1 MTVESGIGEE
11 GNALQSW
18 NTDLDSHDRKFVKVV
33 DFEEAFRKKPETP
46 TVRERLKSW
55 AAKKCTS
62 RTFKKSVS
70 RNLPFIKMFKN
81 YKLKQDLPSDV
92 VAGITVGIMMIPQG
106 MAFGKLSTLT
116 PVVGLYISLFAP
128 LTYFFVGTG
137 RQVSMGCIAVLS
149 LMMASILEKYDAS
162 VAASGVGVS
171 SVDINPDTHCPE
183 TKEFSDS
190 DMAKRIEVAGA
201 VTLATGL
208 VTMLAGKLG
217 LGFVIN
223 FMSNALITGFTV
235 GVSIHVCTSQIK
247 NIFGLGYG
255 KIASG
260 PATLSPFNY
269 SVTNMSVT
277 NTSLLSMS
285 GINLDNC
292 TSSSMAVDRQ
302 AQYAVL
308 TRFNGSFKI
317 ILTWVDILKH
327 ITATNVA
334 TLIISLLCMLIIYL
348 VKAQIN
354 ERFKDKMKIPIPIEL
369 IVVIL
374 GTVASYFLDL
384 QDTYNVPVVGTIPGG
399 VPVPR
404 VPNILLAKDYF
415 FEALIIIIVAYAQTI
430 SMAKTLGMKNNYKV
444 DSNQEMFATGT
455 ASVVCALF
463 SGYITAASVSRSLVQ
478 DGAGGRTQV
487 TSLVACCVVL
497 LVIMVLGPHLH
508 ALPLCVLSSI
518 IIVNLRG
525 MFMKLFQLRDL
536 WRKSHYDCIV
546 WVFTF
551 CASVILDADKGLMIG
566 FLVCTLM
573 VVVRTQRSTSVA
585 VGTVGSSEE
594 YRSLGQYRDVKE
606 MAGVRVIRMDSP
618 LYFANADIFKKK
630 VYKLSGV
637 NPLKLRKKTKEMVVD
652 KEEETNHV
660 GNNCRERPTSGEGD
674 AATYAANTGDGAPDT
689 AIYLLP
695 GNKDLKST
703 LHHIVIDMTGVTF
716 VDIMGVTAIQQ
727 IITEFNSIHVEV
739 LLAEVREANLG
750 LLESTGFMKKFGD
763 LLYLTCDDA
772 VHQAVTSPGPAR
784 DIV

>member
-1 MTVESGIGEE
+1 MTVESGNGDE
-11 GNALQSW
+11 GTALQSW
-18 NTDLDSHDRKFVKVV
+18 NTDEDGNDRKFVKVV
-33 DFEEAFRKKPETP
+33 DFEEAFRNTPETP
-46 TVRERLKSW
+46 TVRERLKNW
-55 AAKKCTS
+55 TAKKCTS
-62 RTFKKSVS
+62 RSFKKSVS

-81 YKLKQDLPSDV
+81 YKLKQDLPSDF

-162 VAASGVGVS
+162 VEASNPIASLGVDPV
-171 SVDINPDTHCPE
+171 THCPQ
-183 TKEFSDS
+183 TQEFSDT

-247 NIFGLGYG
+247 NIFGLGYAQRG
-255 KIASG
+255 SVL
-260 PATLSPFNY
+260 PTPSPLNY
-269 SVTNMSVT
+269 SVTNMSLT
-277 NTSLLSMS
+277 NMSLVGMTGLSL
-285 GINLDNC
+285 NNC
-292 TSSSMAVDRQ
+292 TSTSVVDLQ
-302 AQYAVL
+302 KQYAVL
-308 TRFNGSFKI
+308 TRYNGSFKI

-334 TLIISLLCMLIIYL
+334 TLIISLICMLIIYL

-374 GTVASYFLDL
+374 GTLASYFLRL
-384 QDTYNVPVVGTIPGG
+384 QETYNVPVVGKIPGG

-444 DSNQEMFATGT
+444 DAHAEMFATGS

-497 LVIMVLGPHLH
+497 LVIMVLGPYLH

-525 MFMKLFQLRDL
+525 MFMKLFQLREL

-573 VVVRTQRSTSVA
+573 VVVRTQRSTTTA
-585 VGTVGSSEE
+585 VGTVSSSEE

-606 MAGVRVIRMDSP
+606 MSGVRVIRMDSP

-637 NPLKLRKKTKEMVVD
+637 NPLKRRKKTKEIVVD
-652 KEEETNHV
+652 KEEEETNHV
-660 GNNCRERPTSGEGD
+660 GNNYRERPIGGDGD
-674 AATYAANTGDGAPDT
+674 AATNDANNADSAPDT

-695 GNKDLKST
+695 GSKDLKSS

-716 VDIMGVTAIQQ
+716 LDIMGVTAIQQ
-727 IITEFNSIHVEV
+727 IIAEYKSINVEV
-739 LLAEVREANLG
+739 FLSEVREASLG
-750 LLESTGFMKKFGD
+750 ILESTGFMKKFGD

-772 VHQAVTSPGPAR
+772 VYQAVSSPGPTK
-784 DIV
+784 DVL

>member
-1 MTVESGIGEE
+1 MTVESGTGEE
-11 GNALQSW
+11 GTALSSW
-18 NTDLDSHDRKFVKVV
+18 NTDVDRNDRKFVKVV
-33 DFEEAFRKKPETP
+33 DFEESFRNTPEAP
-46 TVRERLKSW
+46 TVRERLKNW
-55 AAKKCTS
+55 TAKKCTS
-62 RTFKKSVS
+62 RSFKKSVT

-81 YKLKQDLPSDV
+81 YKLKEDLPSDI

-162 VAASGVGVS
+162 VEASSPIESLGVDPV
-171 SVDINPDTHCPE
+171 THCPQ
-183 TKEFSDS
+183 TQEFSDS

-235 GVSIHVCTSQIK
+235 GVSIHVCTSQIR
-247 NIFGLGYG
+247 NIFGLGYAKRG
-255 KIASG
+255 SVL
-260 PATLSPFNY
+260 PTPPPLNY
-269 SVTNMSVT
+269 SVTNMSLT
-277 NTSLLSMS
+277 NISLVDMTGL
-285 GINLDNC
+285 NQNNC
-292 TSSSMAVDRQ
+292 TSTAVVDLQ
-302 AQYAVL
+302 KQYAVL
-308 TRFNGSFKI
+308 TRYNGSFKI

-334 TLIISLLCMLIIYL
+334 TLIISLICMLIIYL

-354 ERFKDKMKIPIPIEL
+354 ERFKKKMKIPIPIEL

-374 GTVASYFLDL
+374 GTLASYFLRL
-384 QDTYNVPVVGTIPGG
+384 QETYNVPVVGKIPGG

-497 LVIMVLGPHLH
+497 LVIMVLGPYLH

-525 MFMKLFQLRDL
+525 MFMKLFQLREL
-536 WRKSHYDCIV
+536 WEKSHYDCIV

-606 MAGVRVIRMDSP
+606 MSGVRVVRMDSP

-637 NPLKLRKKTKEMVVD
+637 NPLKMRKKTKEIVVD
-652 KEEETNHV
+652 KEEEETNHV
-660 GNNCRERPTSGEGD
+660 GNNFRERPID
-674 AATYAANTGDGAPDT
+674 GDGAAAKNDANNADSAPDT

-695 GNKDLKST
+695 GSKVLKSP

-716 VDIMGVTAIQQ
+716 LDIMGVTAIQQ
-727 IITEFNSIHVEV
+727 IITEYKAIDVEV
-739 LLAEVREANLG
+739 LLSEVREASLG
-750 LLESTGFMKKFGD
+750 ILESTGFMKKFGD

-772 VHQAVTSPGPAR
+772 VHQAVSSPTPAQ
-784 DIV
+784 DVL